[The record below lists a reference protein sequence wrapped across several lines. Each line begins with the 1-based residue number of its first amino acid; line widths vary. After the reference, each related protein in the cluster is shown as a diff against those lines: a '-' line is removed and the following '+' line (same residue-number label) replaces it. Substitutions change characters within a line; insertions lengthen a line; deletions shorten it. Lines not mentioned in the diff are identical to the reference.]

1 MSDRSITESTV
12 EQVAL
17 AWLES
22 LDWSVAH
29 GPDIAPD
36 TPGAERSDYGQVVLE
51 RRLRAALAELN
62 PNLPVEALDD
72 AFRRLTRPE
81 GAALEA
87 RNRAFHRMVLDGVTV
102 EHRTNDGRVRG
113 AQARVIDFEDPANND
128 WLAVNQFT
136 VSENTRRPDIVLFV
150 NGLPLGIIELKNPA
164 GDQRRVEF
172 SPTTI
177 RIARFFRADLDHGK
191 HGYKPADQETDEI
204 AEKGKDVDD
213 GRCKGGHGA
222 EYGTEVSKVW
232 EATERVSAGEDLEN
246 PTGPLRIGVAG
257 SRRDSETIS
266 DGGGNDRLRSS
277 ESGS

>member
-1 MSDRSITESTV
+1 MSKDKPE
-12 EQVAL
+12 
-17 AWLES
+17 
-22 LDWSVAH
+22 
-29 GPDIAPD
+29 
-36 TPGAERSDYGQVVLE
+36 
-51 RRLRAALAELN
+51 
-62 PNLPVEALDD
+62 DD
-72 AFRRLTRPE
+72 AKK
-81 GAALEA
+81 
-87 RNRAFHRMVLDGVTV
+87 
-102 EHRTNDGRVRG
+102 
-113 AQARVIDFEDPANND
+113 
-128 WLAVNQFT
+128 
-136 VSENTRRPDIVLFV
+136 
-150 NGLPLGIIELKNPA
+150 IIN
-164 GDQRRVEF
+164 DQRRVEF

-204 AEKGKDVDD
+204 AEKEKDVDD
-213 GRCKGGHGA
+213 GRCKSGHGA

>member
-81 GAALEA
+81 GAALETS
-87 RNRAFHRMVLDGVTV
+87 NRAFHRMVVDGVTV
-102 EHRTNDGRVRG
+102 EHR
-113 AQARVIDFEDPANND
+113 
-128 WLAVNQFT
+128 
-136 VSENTRRPDIVLFV
+136 
-150 NGLPLGIIELKNPA
+150 A
-164 GDQRRVEF
+164 GD
-172 SPTTI
+172 
-177 RIARFFRADLDHGK
+177 ARFAGR
-191 HGYKPADQETDEI
+191 KP
-204 AEKGKDVDD
+204 V
-213 GRCKGGHGA
+213 
-222 EYGTEVSKVW
+222 
-232 EATERVSAGEDLEN
+232 
-246 PTGPLRIGVAG
+246 
-257 SRRDSETIS
+257 
-266 DGGGNDRLRSS
+266 
-277 ESGS
+277 